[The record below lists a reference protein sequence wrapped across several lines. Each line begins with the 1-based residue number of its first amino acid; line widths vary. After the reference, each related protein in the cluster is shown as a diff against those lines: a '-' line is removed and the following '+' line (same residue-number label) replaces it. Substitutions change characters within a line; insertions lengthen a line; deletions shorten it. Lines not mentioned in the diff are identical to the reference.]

1 MSYSVRLSNG
11 KTFAALGTSADYFT
25 SKSEVKA
32 EDFAAGMD
40 RVVISGEPDEGE
52 SYPPIPVGT
61 YTDLSVRH
69 IFAADGLWYFCFMQ
83 PDYEAIEA
91 LRDRADIE
99 YLAMMTGVE
108 L

>member
-11 KTFAALGTSADYFT
+11 KSFGSLGTSADYFT
-25 SKSEVKA
+25 SKSKVTA

-40 RVVISGEPDEGE
+40 RVVISGEPAEGE
-52 SYPPIPVGT
+52 SYPPIAAGT
-61 YTDLSVRH
+61 YTDLTLSHV
-69 IFAADGLWYFCFMQ
+69 FAADGLWYFCLRQ

-99 YLAMMTGVE
+99 YLAMMTGV
-108 L
+108 